1 MLSFNEFL
9 SNGNRPQNW
18 PALFRLSD
26 EYGLDSTEVI
36 TPANKILHTLKRES
50 FNKYVERK
58 LSYIVADIN
67 FREICE
73 NIGKPELN
81 SYIKNTPIASFC
93 SGRYNTIMYD
103 MLVEKIKD
111 DCENRKIIFINI
123 NAEEYCL
130 DREEED
136 NYCAHGVCAMLV
148 PRKGKGYDMYYMN
161 PHGEVMKSYTYF
173 EKVITRTRC
182 KRFDFGKDIV
192 DCVVIKAIVDYC
204 NKNFELEIYYDS
216 TLQHNYYG
224 VNLQEE
230 DVHGVCYIFPSVIY
244 YYFGKYFTEK
254 RELEIN
260 GEKKTLPSFKDM
272 LKTGKFNL
280 AIHSCFMDFNK
291 NYKKVIFDT
300 IYSKQTHEEVVE
312 LLIKCL
318 NKSSYHF
325 LKKVTNTMVSFI
337 CQEYFIKKIK

>member
-1 MLSFNEFL
+1 MLSFQEFL
-9 SNGNRPQNW
+9 NNGQRPQNW
-18 PALFRLSD
+18 STLFRLSD
-26 EYGLDSTEVI
+26 ECGLDSTEVI
-36 TPANKILHTLKRES
+36 NPANKILHTLKRTS
-50 FNKYVERK
+50 FNKYMERK
-58 LSYIVADIN
+58 LSYIIADIN

-73 NIGKPELN
+73 RIGKPELN
-81 SYIKNTPIASFC
+81 SYIENEPIASFC

-111 DCENRKIIFINI
+111 DCENRKIIFLNI
-123 NAEEYCL
+123 SAEEYCL
-130 DREEED
+130 DREEEG

-161 PHGEVMKSYTYF
+161 PHGEVMKPYTYF
-173 EKVITRTRC
+173 EKVKTRTRC
-182 KRFDFGKDIV
+182 QRFDFGKDIV
-192 DCVVIKAIVDYC
+192 DCVVMKSIVDYC
-204 NKNFELEIYYDS
+204 NKNFGLEIYYDS

-230 DVHGVCYIFPSVIY
+230 DVHGVCFIFPSVIY

-254 RELEIN
+254 RELQIN

-300 IYSKQTHEEVVE
+300 IYSNQTHEEVVE

-337 CQEYFIKKIK
+337 CQEYFVKKIK